1 MIQEQNEL
9 IKKSVKIA
17 IETYKNV
24 KNIIDEKGSF
34 T

>member
-9 IKKSVKIA
+9 IRQSVKIA
-17 IETYKNV
+17 LETYKNV
-24 KNIIDEKGSF
+24 KNIIDQKGSF